1 MTRIGDSFRGLLSFG
16 RAGGPKAPDESSPAA
31 WNAFTRA
38 AAALGPEASVLEIG
52 TRETVPGRILTSML
66 HFPHVQRSR
75 YVLADVQPGLGVDVV
90 ADVHR
95 LPPDWAGRFDAVVAV
110 AVFEHLERPWIA
122 AAEIARAL
130 APGGFCYIST
140 CQTFPLHAHP
150 SDFFRFSREAL
161 ALIFRDAGLDIV
173 ECAYQHRTKIIAP
186 KGFMTPATQ
195 KTWND
200 IWPSYLTVDVFATK
214 RG

>member
-1 MTRIGDSFRGLLSFG
+1 MTRIGGGLRSLLSFG
-16 RAGGPKAPDESSPAA
+16 RSAGPKAPDESSPAA
-31 WNAFTRA
+31 WNAFTNA
-38 AAALGPEASVLEIG
+38 AASLGPEASVLEIG
-52 TRETVPGRILTSML
+52 TRETVPGQILTSML
-66 HFPHVQRSR
+66 RFPNVPRSN
-75 YVLADVQPGLGVDVV
+75 YILADVQPGLGVDVV

-95 LPPDWAGRFDAVVAV
+95 LPADWAGRFNAVVAV

-122 AAEIARAL
+122 AQEIARAL

-161 ALIFRDAGLDIV
+161 SLIFRDAGLDVV
-173 ECAYQHRTKIIAP
+173 ESCYQHRTKIIAP
-186 KGFMTPATQ
+186 QGFMTPATQ

-214 RG
+214 HG

>member
-1 MTRIGDSFRGLLSFG
+1 MKQLREAFGGLLAFG
-16 RAGGPKAPDESSPAA
+16 RSGAPKAPDQSSPAA
-31 WNAFTRA
+31 WNAFLSA
-38 AAALGPEASVLEIG
+38 AGALGADAHVLEIG
-52 TRETVPGRILTSML
+52 TRETVPGQILNSMPR
-66 HFPHVQRSR
+66 FPRVPRGN
-75 YVLADVQPGLGVDVV
+75 YILADVQPGLGVDVV

-95 LPPDWAGRFDAVVAV
+95 LPQDWAGRFDAVVAI

-122 AAEIARAL
+122 AREIARVL
-130 APGGFCYIST
+130 APGGFCYVST

-161 ALIFRDAGLDIV
+161 ALIFADAGLHVV
-173 ECAYQHRTKIIAP
+173 ETAYQHRTKIIAP

-200 IWPSYLTVDVFATK
+200 IWPSYLTVDMFAVK
-214 RG
+214 PG